1 MNLVEIA
8 RQKVAELKRNVEIL
22 KMRLRDAA
30 ERLNTPMDEGDYEG
44 LWIEAGVEERKLEA
58 AKAELA
64 ALKN

>member
-1 MNLVEIA
+1 MTTLKDA
-8 RQKVAELKRNVEIL
+8 RQKVAQLEHNVKVL
-22 KMRLRDAA
+22 NMRLRDAA